1 MSSQN
6 ASIAAFGRLLI
17 ATIFLISGLGKIADP
32 VATQGYIAATGLPA
46 PMLGYALAVAVEAIG
61 GVLLV
66 IGYRTRLV
74 ALGLAL
80 FSIATAIFFHGNF
93 ADQNQMIHF
102 LKNFAI
108 AGGLLQIIAF
118 GGGAWSMDA
127 RLGARRVS
135 LAV

>member
-6 ASIAAFGRLLI
+6 ASIAAFGRLL
-17 ATIFLISGLGKIADP
+17 AAAIFLVSGLGKIADP
-32 VATQGYIAATGLPA
+32 VVTQGYIATTGLPA
-46 PMLGYALAVAVEAIG
+46 PILGYGLAVAVEAIG

-80 FSIATAIFFHGNF
+80 FSVATAIFFHANF

-102 LKNFAI
+102 LKNIAI
-108 AGGLLQIIAF
+108 AGGLLQIVAF
-118 GGGAWSMDA
+118 GGGAWSVDA
-127 RLGARRVS
+127 RLGARRT
-135 LAV
+135 AVAA